1 MRTRVGWGVE
11 DFCRWVGALN
21 FVLLSLQS
29 PGFELSGRDVRGSG
43 VWEGQLCTQLR
54 NENGGEYCE
63 PYRPIHIV

>member
-43 VWEGQLCTQLR
+43 VVSSHPHRLGMFSSAVESRLTA
-54 NENGGEYCE
+54 YM
-63 PYRPIHIV
+63 